1 MVTSPSRSQALRF
14 WAWLGWVSFGG
25 PAAQIALM
33 HSELVERRRW
43 VDEARFQHALS
54 YCMVLPG
61 PEAQQLATY
70 LGWLLHGRAMGIA
83 AGLLFILP
91 AWILMLGLGG
101 LYMTQGQ
108 QPWLQGVLAGLKP
121 AVLALVVWAL
131 WRMGRKSLQHRLWLL
146 VALEALVLL
155 RLGLPFPVIL
165 LLAAALGAV
174 AARRGWGELPTA
186 VAADVPRGPA
196 PQGTAP
202 VLGLGLLFWAMP
214 MGLLLAWQGL
224 HGFFPQ
230 LAGFFTQAALLT
242 FGGAYAVLPFVA
254 QAVVQQQ
261 GWITAAQLM
270 DGLALGET
278 TPGPLVIVLVF
289 IGFVAGWQRAGADPL
304 AWGLLG
310 GAVAG
315 FFTFLPSFV
324 FILVG
329 APWVERSRQL
339 PALAGPLA
347 RHQCGGGGGDGGPGP
362 VSGPAHAQAPGP
374 LGCRGAGACVVLRSG
389 LVALAAAGGLGWWRA
404 PPWWGRR
411 CADRPAEVQD
421 SVAPAASSRLL
432 RRSKRQVVGPYQ
444 AGICVAA

>member
-1 MVTSPSRSQALRF
+1 MRTPTRAQALRF
-14 WAWLGWVSFGG
+14 WAWLGLVSFGG

-43 VDEARFQHALS
+43 VDEARFQHALG
-54 YCMVLPG
+54 YCMLLPG

-70 LGWLLHGRAMGIA
+70 LGWMLHGRAMGIA

-91 AWILMLGLGG
+91 AWGLMLGLGW
-101 LYMTQGQ
+101 LYMAQGQ
-108 QPWLQGVLAGLKP
+108 QPWMQGVLAGLKP

-131 WRMGRKSLQHRLWLL
+131 WRMGRKSLQHRLWLF
-146 VALEALVLL
+146 VALESLVLL
-155 RLGLPFPVIL
+155 RLGLPFPLIL

-174 AARRGWGELPTA
+174 AAHRGWGALPKA
-186 VAADVPRGPA
+186 VAVDTSRSPA
-196 PQGTAP
+196 PSGTVG
-202 VLGLGLLFWAMP
+202 VLGLGVLLWALP
-214 MGLLLAWQGL
+214 MGLLVAWQGL
-224 HGFFPQ
+224 QGFFPQ

-261 GWITAAQLM
+261 GWITTAQLM

-289 IGFVAGWQRAGADPL
+289 IGFVAAWQQTGADPL
-304 AWGLLG
+304 VWGLLG

-339 PALAGPLA
+339 PVLAGPLRA
-347 RHQCGGGGGDGGPGP
+347 IGAAVVGVMADLALFLGQHTLKPQGHWDAAALGLAVLCGLALWRWPRRA
-362 VSGPAHAQAPGP
+362 VW
-374 LGCRGAGACVVLRSG
+374 VVLG
-389 LVALAAAGGLGWWRA
+389 AALVGAVLHESPGVA
-404 PPWWGRR
+404 
-411 CADRPAEVQD
+411 
-421 SVAPAASSRLL
+421 VAPAAHLVEAL
-432 RRSKRQVVGPYQ
+432 
-444 AGICVAA
+444 AGGQHL